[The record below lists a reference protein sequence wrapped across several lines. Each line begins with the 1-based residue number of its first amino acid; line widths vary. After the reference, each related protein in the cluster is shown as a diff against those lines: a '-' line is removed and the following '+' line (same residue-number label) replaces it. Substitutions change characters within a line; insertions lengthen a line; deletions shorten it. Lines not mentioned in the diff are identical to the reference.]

1 MRRTVVLLTS
11 MALAVLLAS
20 GVALAASQLDQQ
32 QTSTNS
38 GLGFNKANETAQT
51 FTAGL
56 SGSLD
61 KVSVHINRYISTDVG
76 ALQVSIQT
84 LDSSGF
90 PSTKVLGSGSV
101 PASNFVTND
110 PAAWED
116 VSLTPPAP
124 VSSGTKY
131 ALVLST
137 ANDPADQSFYQWSA
151 GTNNPYAGG
160 DAVRQGLRSLNQP
173 EGWHFLIIDG
183 KPADFA
189 FKTFVAHTTAPPH
202 HTQAPRV
209 QAVTPVNGA
218 TDVAP
223 KSNVVATFS
232 EAMKASSLKNA
243 FTLAKRHAHGTTTRV
258 AAKVRY
264 DAVAKRAVLDPHAK
278 LVRGAKYVAT
288 VTTSAKDLAGNS
300 LDQNRTAAG
309 NQPKKW
315 TFTVRP

>member
-38 GLGFNKANETAQT
+38 GIGFDKQYKMAQT

-61 KVSVHINRYISTDVG
+61 KVSVHIQRMGSTDVG
-76 ALQVSIQT
+76 DLQVSIQT

-110 PAAWED
+110 PADWKD
-116 VSLTPPAP
+116 VRLTQPAP

-137 ANDPADQSFYQWSA
+137 ANAPADGSLYNWSA
-151 GTNNPYAGG
+151 GTNDPYAGG
-160 DAVRQGLRSLNQP
+160 DALSWNWLQPGQWSVRP
-173 EGWHFLIIDG
+173 IDR

-189 FKTFVAHTTAPPH
+189 FKTFVAHTTAPPP
-202 HTQAPRV
+202 QAPRV

-223 KSNVVATFS
+223 RSNVVATFS
-232 EAMKASSLKNA
+232 EAMKAGSLKNA

-264 DAVAKRAVLDPHAK
+264 DAVAKRAVLDPHAN